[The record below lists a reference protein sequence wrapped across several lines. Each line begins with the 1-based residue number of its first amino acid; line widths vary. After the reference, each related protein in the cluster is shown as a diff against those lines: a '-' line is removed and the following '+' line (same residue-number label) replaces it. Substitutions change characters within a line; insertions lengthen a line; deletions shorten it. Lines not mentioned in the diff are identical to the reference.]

1 MGRAIT
7 NMPRADVGP
16 VPISDSAP
24 LLEVRALAKRF
35 GAVIALRSASLSLSR
50 GEIHALMGANG
61 AGKSTLVKILT
72 GVFGADDGTITLNG
86 TAHRFRSPAEAR
98 RSGVVSV
105 YQDPALVPD
114 LTVSQNMRLAEV
126 PLTNVQSYLDDL
138 GIADL
143 DLGAL
148 VRDIPYPV
156 LRLIDLAR
164 ALATNPILLV
174 LDEITAAL
182 PANLSERVFAVMRSW
197 RERGNSVIFISHRIA
212 EISAL
217 CDRATVLRDGLS
229 VGVTGARGS
238 EDRIVSLML
247 GAEAVKASASEAGPR
262 QNDRYSDKGPPAL
275 EVRELSHGH
284 MLKNVSFRLRPGE
297 ILGVAALEGQ
307 GQQELFDCIAGV
319 NRHDGGEIAAH
330 GRKLKLNHPG
340 DAIAA
345 GLVLVPANRL
355 QALLPQRS
363 IRENVAL
370 PLVRNPSNWGL
381 IHAQSERQRVGAAV
395 KRLQIDTRAES
406 ELRRLSGGN
415 QQKVVIARWIA
426 TGFQTLLCFD
436 PTRGIDIGTKHQIYR
451 LLREMADAGSSV
463 LLFTSELPEIALVCD
478 RTIVLFGGEIVAE
491 MPASEADEG
500 SLLRAAHGI
509 EVAGDTSVAQ
519 RAGVSRRG
527 GDATPQSATRSSL
540 GTPAPS
546 QGRNLFGKI
555 WSAVAGR
562 PALFG
567 MPALLLVFL
576 AGTAA
581 IHPSFDSFDAQS
593 VAMAA
598 LPLACAAAA
607 QAVVVISGGIDLSI
621 GSVIA
626 VANVLAARTM
636 NNASFGEALL
646 LAVAILGAG
655 AAIGAVNG
663 LLVIVS
669 RVPDVIVTLTTGFIW
684 GGVALL
690 ILEKPGGGAPPEF
703 ANLGTG
709 TLISEWLSN
718 SLVLLIASLAIVW
731 IPVVMSRTGLRIYA
745 TGSDRIAAFRSG
757 VNVDLARLLA
767 YVLGGLFSAI
777 GGVGLTMTTGIGSP
791 HAGVLYTLS
800 GLAAVVIGGVSL
812 TGGRGGIMGP
822 VIAAFVLTLIP
833 ADLIFLNIDPN
844 FGQVIQGTLIVLVVM
859 AGGLAASLRG
869 RK

>member
-1 MGRAIT
+1 
-7 NMPRADVGP
+7 
-16 VPISDSAP
+16 
-24 LLEVRALAKRF
+24 
-35 GAVIALRSASLSLSR
+35 
-50 GEIHALMGANG
+50 MGANG

-72 GVFGADDGTITLNG
+72 GVHPADAGTTTINGAT
-86 TAHRFRSPAEAR
+86 RVFRSPAEAR
-98 RSGVVSV
+98 LAGIVSV

-114 LTVSQNMRLAEV
+114 LTIGQNMRLADV
-126 PLTNVQSYLDDL
+126 PLADVRSHFADL
-138 GIADL
+138 GIEDV
-143 DLGAL
+143 DPNAL

-164 ALATNPILLV
+164 ALASNPMLLV

-182 PANLSERVFAVMRSW
+182 PANLAERVFTVMRSW
-197 RERGNSVIFISHRIA
+197 RKRGNSVIFISHRMA
-212 EISAL
+212 EVGAL
-217 CDRATVLRDGLS
+217 CDRATVLRDGVT
-229 VGVTGARGS
+229 VGIIDTAPGS
-238 EDRIVSLML
+238 GERIVSLML
-247 GAEAVKASASEAGPR
+247 GLDPTKVSPSQSARRQSLSVNDGPA
-262 QNDRYSDKGPPAL
+262 AL
-275 EVRELSHGH
+275 EVRDLCYGH
-284 MLKNVSFRLRPGE
+284 MLKAVSFSLRAGE

-319 NRHDGGEIAAH
+319 TRSDRGDIAAH
-330 GRKLKLNHPG
+330 GQKLKLNHPG

-370 PLVRNPSNWGL
+370 PLVRNPSKWGL
-381 IHAQSERQRVGAAV
+381 INARAERERVSNAV
-395 KRLQIDTRAES
+395 KRLQIDTRAEAQ
-406 ELRRLSGGN
+406 LRRLSGGN
-415 QQKVVIARWIA
+415 QQKVVIARWMA

-491 MPASEADEG
+491 MPASEANEET
-500 SLLRAAHGI
+500 LLRAAHGLELAPVRGAI
-509 EVAGDTSVAQ
+509 G
-519 RAGVSRRG
+519 RAGVRSTG
-527 GDATPQSATRSSL
+527 TGAITGSADNLSLSVQAPNQSSGFLDTVW
-540 GTPAPS
+540 
-546 QGRNLFGKI
+546 N
-555 WSAVAGR
+555 AVVR
-562 PALFG
+562 HPALFG
-567 MPALLLVFL
+567 MPLLFLVFL
-576 AGTAA
+576 MATVA
-581 IHPSFDSFDAQS
+581 IHPKFDSFDAQS

-607 QAVVVISGGIDLSI
+607 QAIVVISGGIDLSI
-621 GSVIA
+621 GSVMA

-636 NNASFGEALL
+636 NEASFGQSLWLAL
-646 LAVAILGAG
+646 AILAAG
-655 AAIGAVNG
+655 AAIGAING
-663 LLVIVS
+663 FLVIVS

-709 TLISEWLSN
+709 TLVTEWLSN
-718 SLVLLIASLAIVW
+718 SLVLLVVAVTLVW
-731 IPVVMSRTGLRIYA
+731 IPVRMSKTGLRIYA
-745 TGSDRIAAFRSG
+745 TGSDKIAAFRSG
-757 VNVDLARLLA
+757 VNVEVARLAA
-767 YVLGGLFSAI
+767 YVFGGLFSAI
-777 GGVGLTMTTGIGSP
+777 GGLGLTMTTGIGSP

-812 TGGRGGIMGP
+812 TGGRGGVVGP

-859 AGGLAASLRG
+859 AGGLATIVRN

>member
-1 MGRAIT
+1 M
-7 NMPRADVGP
+7 
-16 VPISDSAP
+16 SDSML
-24 LLEVRALAKRF
+24 LLEVRDVAKRF
-35 GAVIALRSASLSLSR
+35 GSVVALKSATLNLVR

-72 GVFGADDGTITLNG
+72 GVHPADAGTITING
-86 TAHRFRSPAEAR
+86 ATRVFRSPAEAR
-98 RSGVVSV
+98 LAGIVSV

-114 LTVSQNMRLAEV
+114 LTIGQNMRLADV
-126 PLTNVQSYLDDL
+126 PLADVRSHFADL
-138 GIADL
+138 GIEDV
-143 DLGAL
+143 DPNAL

-164 ALATNPILLV
+164 ALASNPMLLV

-182 PANLSERVFAVMRSW
+182 PANLAERVFTVMRSW
-197 RERGNSVIFISHRIA
+197 RKRGNSVIFISHRMA
-212 EISAL
+212 EVGAL
-217 CDRATVLRDGLS
+217 CDRATVLRDGVT
-229 VGVTGARGS
+229 VGIIDTAPGS
-238 EDRIVSLML
+238 GERIVSLML
-247 GAEAVKASASEAGPR
+247 GLDPTKVSPSQSARRQSLSVNDGPA
-262 QNDRYSDKGPPAL
+262 AL
-275 EVRELSHGH
+275 EVRDLCYGH
-284 MLKNVSFRLRPGE
+284 MLKAVSFSLRAGE

-319 NRHDGGEIAAH
+319 TRSDRGDIAAH
-330 GRKLKLNHPG
+330 GQKLKLNHPG

-370 PLVRNPSNWGL
+370 PLVRNPSKWGL
-381 IHAQSERQRVGAAV
+381 INARAERERVSTAV
-395 KRLQIDTRAES
+395 KRLQIDTRAEAQ
-406 ELRRLSGGN
+406 LRRLSGGN

-491 MPASEADEG
+491 MPASEANEET
-500 SLLRAAHGI
+500 LLRAAHGLGLAPVRGAI
-509 EVAGDTSVAQ
+509 G
-519 RAGVSRRG
+519 RAGVRSTG
-527 GDATPQSATRSSL
+527 TGAITGSADNLSLSVQAPNQSSGFL
-540 GTPAPS
+540 DKVW
-546 QGRNLFGKI
+546 N
-555 WSAVAGR
+555 AVVR
-562 PALFG
+562 HPALFG
-567 MPALLLVFL
+567 MPLLFLVFL
-576 AGTAA
+576 MATVA
-581 IHPSFDSFDAQS
+581 IHPKFDSFDAQS

-607 QAVVVISGGIDLSI
+607 QAIVVISGGIDLSI
-621 GSVIA
+621 GSVMA

-636 NNASFGEALL
+636 NEASFGQSLWLAL
-646 LAVAILGAG
+646 AILAAG
-655 AAIGAVNG
+655 AAIGAING
-663 LLVIVS
+663 FLVIVS

-709 TLISEWLSN
+709 TLVTEWLSN
-718 SLVLLIASLAIVW
+718 SLVLLVVAVTLVW
-731 IPVVMSRTGLRIYA
+731 IPVRMSKTGLRIYA
-745 TGSDRIAAFRSG
+745 TGSDKIAAFRSG
-757 VNVDLARLLA
+757 VNVEVARLAA
-767 YVLGGLFSAI
+767 YVFGGLFSAI
-777 GGVGLTMTTGIGSP
+777 GGLGLTMTTGIGSP

-812 TGGRGGIMGP
+812 TGGRGGVVGP

-859 AGGLAASLRG
+859 AGGLATIVRN

>member
-1 MGRAIT
+1 MNNA
-7 NMPRADVGP
+7 
-16 VPISDSAP
+16 AP
-24 LLEVRALAKRF
+24 LLEVRDVAKRF
-35 GAVIALRSASLSLSR
+35 GAVVALRSATLRLIR

-72 GVFGADDGTITLNG
+72 GVHPADDGTIAING
-86 TAHRFRSPAEAR
+86 TPGMFRSPAEAR
-98 RSGVVSV
+98 RAGIVSV

-114 LTVSQNMRLAEV
+114 LTVSQNMRLADV
-126 PLTNVQSYLDDL
+126 PLAKVRSYFNDL
-138 GIADL
+138 GIANLNPDQH
-143 DLGAL
+143 A
-148 VRDIPYPV
+148 RDIPYPV

-164 ALATNPILLV
+164 ALASDPVVLI

-197 RERGNSVIFISHRIA
+197 RERGNSVIFISHRMA
-212 EISAL
+212 EVGAL
-217 CDRATVLRDGLS
+217 CDRATVLRDGVT
-229 VGVTGARGS
+229 VGVIDSAPGS
-238 EDRIVSLML
+238 GERIVSLML
-247 GAEAVKASASEAGPR
+247 GIDPTKVNPSESALLRNRS
-262 QNDRYSDKGPPAL
+262 SDERVTAL
-275 EVRELSHGH
+275 EVRDIRYSH
-284 MLKNVSFRLRPGE
+284 MLKNVSFSLRAGE

-319 NRHDGGEIAAH
+319 NRSDGGEIMAQ

-381 IHAQSERQRVGAAV
+381 INARSERERVSSAV

-406 ELRRLSGGN
+406 QLRRLSGGN

-451 LLREMADAGSSV
+451 LLREVAEAGSSV
-463 LLFTSELPEIALVCD
+463 LLFTSELPEIGLVCD
-478 RTIVLFGGEIVAE
+478 RAIVLFGGEIVAE
-491 MPASEADEG
+491 MPASEANEVT
-500 SLLRAAHGI
+500 LLRAAHGL
-509 EVAGDTSVAQ
+509 EVAHAIGPPQ
-519 RAGVSRRG
+519 RADVPSGRAHARMEPA
-527 GDATPQSATRSSL
+527 DDLSL
-540 GTPAPS
+540 NVRVPNQTA
-546 QGRNLFGKI
+546 NFFDKI
-555 WSAVAGR
+555 WDAVVR
-562 PALFG
+562 YPALFG
-567 MPALLLVFL
+567 MPALFLVFL
-576 AGTAA
+576 MVTVA
-581 IHPSFDSFDAQS
+581 IHPTFDSFDAQS

-621 GSVIA
+621 GSVMA

-636 NNASFGEALL
+636 NDASFGEALL
-646 LAVAILGAG
+646 LAVAILAAG

-709 TLISEWLSN
+709 TVVTEWLSN
-718 SLVLLIASLAIVW
+718 SLVLLVISLAVVW
-731 IPVVMSRTGLRIYA
+731 IPVRMSRSGLRIYA
-745 TGSDRIAAFRSG
+745 TGSDRVAAFRSG
-757 VNVDLARLLA
+757 VNVELARLFA

-777 GGVGLTMTTGIGSP
+777 GGIGLTMTTGIGSP

-812 TGGRGGIMGP
+812 KGGRGGIVGP

-859 AGGLAASLRG
+859 AGGLASLLRDG
-869 RK
+869 K

>member
-1 MGRAIT
+1 MI
-7 NMPRADVGP
+7 
-16 VPISDSAP
+16 DSAP
-24 LLEVRALAKRF
+24 LIEVRDLAKRF
-35 GAVIALRSASLSLSR
+35 GSVIALRSATLTLSR
-50 GEIHALMGANG
+50 GEIQALMGANG

-72 GVFGADDGTITLNG
+72 GVYPADGGTIAVDGTTR
-86 TAHRFRSPAEAR
+86 TFRSPAEAR
-98 RSGVVSV
+98 RAGIVSV

-114 LTVSQNMRLAEV
+114 LTVSQNMRLADVGLASVRNRLNE
-126 PLTNVQSYLDDL
+126 L

-143 DLGAL
+143 RFGQL

-164 ALATNPILLV
+164 ALASDPVVLL

-182 PANLSERVFAVMRSW
+182 PADLSERVFAVVGRW

-212 EISAL
+212 EVAAL
-217 CDRATVLRDGLS
+217 CDRATVLRDGVS
-229 VGVTGARGS
+229 VGVTDIARGS
-238 EDRIVSLML
+238 EDRIVSMML
-247 GAEAVKASASEAGPR
+247 GVDTVSPSASARGR
-262 QNDRYSDKGPPAL
+262 NDRGRAEGLAAL
-275 EVRELSHGH
+275 EVRDICYGRV
-284 MLKNVSFRLRPGE
+284 LKNVSFSLRPGE

-319 NRHDGGEIAAH
+319 HRRDGGEIAVH
-330 GRKLKLNHPG
+330 GRRLKLNHPG

-370 PLVRNPSNWGL
+370 PLVRDPSDWGL
-381 IHAQSERQRVGAAV
+381 IRAHSERRRVAAAV
-395 KRLQIDTRAES
+395 KRLQIDARAGS

-436 PTRGIDIGTKHQIYR
+436 PTRGIDVGTKHQIYR

-463 LLFTSELPEIALVCD
+463 LLFTSELAEIGLVCD
-478 RTIVLFGGEIVAE
+478 RAIVLFCGEIAAE
-491 MPASEADEG
+491 MPASGADEG
-500 SLLRAAHGI
+500 TLLRAAHGMGVVHDTGVPPRRTG
-509 EVAGDTSVAQ
+509 ETVATADNPSPDVQGTSRGASVIDQ
-519 RAGVSRRG
+519 TGRAVVGY
-527 GDATPQSATRSSL
+527 
-540 GTPAPS
+540 
-546 QGRNLFGKI
+546 
-555 WSAVAGR
+555 

-567 MPALLLVFL
+567 MPMLLIVFL
-576 AGTAA
+576 AVTVA
-581 IHPSFDSFDAQS
+581 IHPAFNSFDAQS

-607 QAVVVISGGIDLSI
+607 QTVVVISGGIDLSI
-621 GSVIA
+621 GSVMA
-626 VANVLAARTM
+626 VANVLAASTM
-636 NNASFGEALL
+636 KEASFGEALL
-646 LAVAILGAG
+646 LAVAILVCG
-655 AAIGAVNG
+655 AAIGAGNG
-663 LLVIVS
+663 LLVVIS

-684 GGVALL
+684 GGIALL

-703 ANLGTG
+703 LNLGTG
-709 TLISEWLSN
+709 TVITDWLSN
-718 SLVLLIASLAIVW
+718 SLVLLVVSLTAVW
-731 IPVVMSRTGLRIYA
+731 VPVRWSKTGLRIYA

-757 VNVDLARLLA
+757 VNVEFARLLA

-791 HAGVLYTLS
+791 RAGVLYTLS

-812 TGGRGGIMGP
+812 TGGRGGIVGP

-859 AGGLAASLRG
+859 AGGLVTSLRD

>member
-1 MGRAIT
+1 M
-7 NMPRADVGP
+7 N
-16 VPISDSAP
+16 DSTL
-24 LLEVRALAKRF
+24 LLEVRDVAKRF
-35 GAVIALRSASLSLSR
+35 GAVIALKSATLHLVR

-72 GVFGADDGTITLNG
+72 GVHPADAGTITING
-86 TAHRFRSPAEAR
+86 ATRVFRSPSEAR
-98 RSGVVSV
+98 RAGIVSV

-114 LTVSQNMRLAEV
+114 LTISQNMRLADV
-126 PLTNVQSYLDDL
+126 PLAKVRSYFNDL
-138 GIADL
+138 GIEDL
-143 DLGAL
+143 DPNAL
-148 VRDIPYPV
+148 VRDLPYPV

-164 ALATNPILLV
+164 ALASNPVLLI

-182 PANLSERVFAVMRSW
+182 PANLAERVFTVMRSW
-197 RERGNSVIFISHRIA
+197 RERGNSVIFISHRMA
-212 EISAL
+212 EVGAI
-217 CDRATVLRDGLS
+217 CDRATVLRDGVT
-229 VGVTGARGS
+229 VGVIDTAPGS
-238 EDRIVSLML
+238 GERIVSLML
-247 GAEAVKASASEAGPR
+247 GVDPTKVSPSESVQR
-262 QNDRYSDKGPPAL
+262 QNRSGDDDLAAL
-275 EVRELSHGH
+275 EVRDLCYGH
-284 MLKNVSFRLRPGE
+284 RLKNVSFSLQAGE

-319 NRHDGGEIAAH
+319 TRNDGGEIAAH
-330 GRKLKLNHPG
+330 GQRLKLNHPG

-381 IHAQSERQRVGAAV
+381 IEARTERERVSNAV

-406 ELRRLSGGN
+406 QLRRLSGGN

-478 RTIVLFGGEIVAE
+478 RTIILFGGEIVAE
-491 MPASEADEG
+491 MPASEADEET
-500 SLLRAAHGI
+500 LLRAAHGL
-509 EVAGDTSVAQ
+509 EVAPARGAVPRASV
-519 RAGVSRRG
+519 
-527 GDATPQSATRSSL
+527 RSS
-540 GTPAPS
+540 GTGAINESADNSSLSVQAPNQS
-546 QGRNLFGKI
+546 SGLIGKI
-555 WSAVAGR
+555 WGAVVR
-562 PALFG
+562 YPTLFG
-567 MPALLLVFL
+567 MPVLFLVFL
-576 AGTAA
+576 MATVA
-581 IHPSFDSFDAQS
+581 IHPRFDSFDAQS
-593 VAMAA
+593 LAMAA
-598 LPLACAAAA
+598 LPLAAAAAA

-621 GSVIA
+621 GSVMA

-636 NNASFGEALL
+636 NEASFGEALW
-646 LAVAILGAG
+646 LALAILAAG

-669 RVPDVIVTLTTGFIW
+669 RVPDVIVTLTTGFLW

-709 TLISEWLSN
+709 TVITEWLSN
-718 SLVLLIASLAIVW
+718 SLVLLVLSVALVW
-731 IPVVMSRTGLRIYA
+731 IPVRMSRTGLRIYA
-745 TGSDRIAAFRSG
+745 TGSDKVAAFRSG
-757 VNVDLARLLA
+757 VNVELARLLA

-777 GGVGLTMTTGIGSP
+777 GGIGLTMTTGIGSP

-812 TGGRGGIMGP
+812 TGGRGGIVGP

-859 AGGLAASLRG
+859 AGGLATIVRN

>member
-1 MGRAIT
+1 M
-7 NMPRADVGP
+7 
-16 VPISDSAP
+16 SDSML
-24 LLEVRALAKRF
+24 LLEVRDVAKRF
-35 GAVIALRSASLSLSR
+35 GSVVALKSATLNLVR

-72 GVFGADDGTITLNG
+72 GVHPADAGTITING
-86 TAHRFRSPAEAR
+86 ATRVFRSPAEAR
-98 RSGVVSV
+98 LAGIVSV

-114 LTVSQNMRLAEV
+114 LTIGQNMRLADV
-126 PLTNVQSYLDDL
+126 PLADVRSHFADL
-138 GIADL
+138 GIEDV
-143 DLGAL
+143 DPNAL

-164 ALATNPILLV
+164 ALASNPMLLV

-182 PANLSERVFAVMRSW
+182 PANLAERVFTVMRSW
-197 RERGNSVIFISHRIA
+197 RKRGNSVIFISHRMA
-212 EISAL
+212 EVGAL
-217 CDRATVLRDGLS
+217 CDRATVLRDGVT
-229 VGVTGARGS
+229 VGIIDTAPGS
-238 EDRIVSLML
+238 GERIVSLML
-247 GAEAVKASASEAGPR
+247 GLDPTKVSPSQSARRQSLSVNDGPA
-262 QNDRYSDKGPPAL
+262 AL
-275 EVRELSHGH
+275 EVRDLCYGH
-284 MLKNVSFRLRPGE
+284 MLKAVSFSLRAGE

-319 NRHDGGEIAAH
+319 TRSDRGDIAAH
-330 GRKLKLNHPG
+330 GQKLKLNHPG

-370 PLVRNPSNWGL
+370 PLVRNPSKWGL
-381 IHAQSERQRVGAAV
+381 INARAERERVSNAV
-395 KRLQIDTRAES
+395 KRLQIDTRAEAQ
-406 ELRRLSGGN
+406 LRRLSGGN

-426 TGFQTLLCFD
+426 MGFQTLLCFD

-491 MPASEADEG
+491 MPASEANEET
-500 SLLRAAHGI
+500 LLRAAHGLGLAPVRGAI
-509 EVAGDTSVAQ
+509 G
-519 RAGVSRRG
+519 RAGVRSTG
-527 GDATPQSATRSSL
+527 TGAITGSADNLSLSVQAPNQSSGFLDTVW
-540 GTPAPS
+540 
-546 QGRNLFGKI
+546 N
-555 WSAVAGR
+555 AVVR
-562 PALFG
+562 HPALFG
-567 MPALLLVFL
+567 MPLLFLVFL
-576 AGTAA
+576 MATVA
-581 IHPSFDSFDAQS
+581 IHPKFNSFDAQS

-607 QAVVVISGGIDLSI
+607 QAIVVISGGIDLSI
-621 GSVIA
+621 GSVMA

-636 NNASFGEALL
+636 NEASFGQSLWLAL
-646 LAVAILGAG
+646 AILAAG
-655 AAIGAVNG
+655 AAIGAING
-663 LLVIVS
+663 FLVIVS

-709 TLISEWLSN
+709 TLVTEWLSN
-718 SLVLLIASLAIVW
+718 SLVLLVVAVTLVW
-731 IPVVMSRTGLRIYA
+731 IPVRMSKTGLRIYA
-745 TGSDRIAAFRSG
+745 TGSDKIAAFRSG
-757 VNVDLARLLA
+757 VNVEVARLAA
-767 YVLGGLFSAI
+767 YVFGGLFSAI
-777 GGVGLTMTTGIGSP
+777 GGLGLTMTTGIGSP

-812 TGGRGGIMGP
+812 TGGRGGVVGP

-859 AGGLAASLRG
+859 AGGLATIVRN

>member
-1 MGRAIT
+1 M
-7 NMPRADVGP
+7 NDL
-16 VPISDSAP
+16 AP
-24 LLEVRALAKRF
+24 LLEVRDLAKRF
-35 GAVIALRSASLSLSR
+35 GSVVALRSATLTLSR

-72 GVFGADDGTITLNG
+72 GVYAADGGTITVDG
-86 TAHRFRSPAEAR
+86 AVRTFRSPAEAR
-98 RSGVVSV
+98 RAGIVSV

-114 LTVSQNMRLAEV
+114 LTVSQNMRLADV
-126 PLTNVQSYLDDL
+126 ALVRVRSHLNDL

-143 DLGAL
+143 KFGEL

-164 ALATNPILLV
+164 ALASDPIVLM

-182 PANLSERVFAVMRSW
+182 PADLSEHVFAVVRRW

-212 EISAL
+212 EVAAL
-217 CDRATVLRDGLS
+217 CDRATVLRDGVS
-229 VGVTGARGS
+229 VGVTDTARGS

-247 GAEAVKASASEAGPR
+247 GVEAVKSSPAEAAPER
-262 QNDRYSDKGPPAL
+262 MDRRTAEEPAAL
-275 EVRELSHGH
+275 EVRNLSQGH
-284 MLKNVSFRLRPGE
+284 TLNKVSFSLRAGE

-319 NRHDGGEIAAH
+319 YRHDGGEILAH

-355 QALLPQRS
+355 QALLQQRS
-363 IRENVAL
+363 IHDNVAL

-381 IHAQSERQRVGAAV
+381 IRAHSERQRVAAAV
-395 KRLQIDTRAES
+395 KRLQIDARAGS
-406 ELRRLSGGN
+406 ELRLLSGGN

-436 PTRGIDIGTKHQIYR
+436 PTRGIDVGTKHQIYR

-463 LLFTSELPEIALVCD
+463 LLFTSELPEIGLVCD
-478 RTIVLFGGEIVAE
+478 RAIVLFGGEIVAE
-491 MPASEADEG
+491 MPANEADEG
-500 SLLRAAHGI
+500 TLLRAAHGMD
-509 EVAGDTSVAQ
+509 VAHGMRAPRR
-519 RAGVSRRG
+519 RAGVT
-527 GDATPQSATRSSL
+527 AASAENSS
-540 GTPAPS
+540 S
-546 QGRNLFGKI
+546 VVQGHGPDSDFIGKI
-555 WSAVAGR
+555 RGAAVGY

-567 MPALLLVFL
+567 MPVLLIVFL
-576 AGTAA
+576 VATVA
-581 IHPSFDSFDAQS
+581 IHPAFDSFDAQS

-621 GSVIA
+621 GSVMA
-626 VANVLAARTM
+626 VANVLAASTM
-636 NNASFGEALL
+636 KDASFGESLL
-646 LAVAILGAG
+646 LAVAILVAG
-655 AAIGAVNG
+655 AVIGAVNG
-663 LLVIVS
+663 LLVVVS

-684 GGVALL
+684 GGIALL

-703 ANLGTG
+703 LNLGTG
-709 TLISEWLSN
+709 TLITEWLSN
-718 SLVLLIASLAIVW
+718 SLVLLVVSLTAVW
-731 IPVVMSRTGLRIYA
+731 IPVRRSKAGLRIYA

-757 VNVDLARLLA
+757 VNVELARLFA
-767 YVLGGLFSAI
+767 YVIGGLFSAI

-859 AGGLAASLRG
+859 AGGLVTLVRD

>member
-1 MGRAIT
+1 M
-7 NMPRADVGP
+7 
-16 VPISDSAP
+16 SDSML
-24 LLEVRALAKRF
+24 LLEVRDVAKRF
-35 GAVIALRSASLSLSR
+35 GSVVALKSATLNLVR

-72 GVFGADDGTITLNG
+72 GVHPADAGTITING
-86 TAHRFRSPAEAR
+86 ATRVFRSPAEAR
-98 RSGVVSV
+98 LAGIVSV

-114 LTVSQNMRLAEV
+114 LTIGQNMRLADV
-126 PLTNVQSYLDDL
+126 PLADVRSHFADL
-138 GIADL
+138 GIEDV
-143 DLGAL
+143 DPNAL

-164 ALATNPILLV
+164 ALASNPMLLV

-182 PANLSERVFAVMRSW
+182 PANLAERVFTVMRSW
-197 RERGNSVIFISHRIA
+197 RKRGNSVIFISHRMA
-212 EISAL
+212 EVGAL
-217 CDRATVLRDGLS
+217 CDRATVLRDGVT
-229 VGVTGARGS
+229 VGIIDTAPGS
-238 EDRIVSLML
+238 GERIVSLML
-247 GAEAVKASASEAGPR
+247 GLDPTKVSPSQSARRQSLSVNDGPA
-262 QNDRYSDKGPPAL
+262 AL
-275 EVRELSHGH
+275 EVRDLCYGH
-284 MLKNVSFRLRPGE
+284 MLKAVSFSLRAGE

-319 NRHDGGEIAAH
+319 TRSDRGDIAAH
-330 GRKLKLNHPG
+330 GQKLKLNHPG

-370 PLVRNPSNWGL
+370 PLVRNPSKWGL
-381 IHAQSERQRVGAAV
+381 INARAERERVSNAV
-395 KRLQIDTRAES
+395 KRLQIDTRAEAQ
-406 ELRRLSGGN
+406 LRRLSGGN
-415 QQKVVIARWIA
+415 QQKVVIARWMA

-491 MPASEADEG
+491 MPASEANEET
-500 SLLRAAHGI
+500 LLRAAHGLELAPVRGAI
-509 EVAGDTSVAQ
+509 G
-519 RAGVSRRG
+519 RAGVRSTG
-527 GDATPQSATRSSL
+527 TGAITGSADNLSLSVQAPNQSSGFLDTVW
-540 GTPAPS
+540 
-546 QGRNLFGKI
+546 N
-555 WSAVAGR
+555 AVVR
-562 PALFG
+562 HPALFG
-567 MPALLLVFL
+567 MPLLFLVFL
-576 AGTAA
+576 MATVA
-581 IHPSFDSFDAQS
+581 IHPKFDSFDAQS

-607 QAVVVISGGIDLSI
+607 QAIVVISGGIDLSI
-621 GSVIA
+621 GSVMA

-636 NNASFGEALL
+636 NEASFGQSLWLAL
-646 LAVAILGAG
+646 AILAAG
-655 AAIGAVNG
+655 AAIGAING
-663 LLVIVS
+663 FLVIVS

-709 TLISEWLSN
+709 TLVTEWLSN
-718 SLVLLIASLAIVW
+718 SLVLLVVAVTLVW
-731 IPVVMSRTGLRIYA
+731 IPVRMSKTGLRIYA
-745 TGSDRIAAFRSG
+745 TGSDKIAAFRSG
-757 VNVDLARLLA
+757 VNVEVARLAA
-767 YVLGGLFSAI
+767 YVFGGLFSAI
-777 GGVGLTMTTGIGSP
+777 GGLGLTMTTGIGSP

-812 TGGRGGIMGP
+812 TGGRGGVVGP

-859 AGGLAASLRG
+859 AGGLATIVRN

>member
-1 MGRAIT
+1 M
-7 NMPRADVGP
+7 N
-16 VPISDSAP
+16 DSAP
-24 LLEVRALAKRF
+24 LLEVRDLAKRF
-35 GAVIALRSASLSLSR
+35 GSVVALRSATLTLSR

-72 GVFGADDGTITLNG
+72 GVYPADGGTITVDG
-86 TAHRFRSPAEAR
+86 AVRTFRSPAEAR
-98 RSGVVSV
+98 RAGIVSV

-114 LTVSQNMRLAEV
+114 LTVSQNMRLADV
-126 PLTNVQSYLDDL
+126 AFASLRTHLNDL

-143 DLGAL
+143 KFGEL

-164 ALATNPILLV
+164 ALASDPIVLM

-182 PANLSERVFAVMRSW
+182 PADLSEHVFAVVRRW

-212 EISAL
+212 EVAEL
-217 CDRATVLRDGLS
+217 CDRATVLRDGVS
-229 VGVTGARGS
+229 VGVTDAARGS

-247 GAEAVKASASEAGPR
+247 GVEAMKASSAEVAPGR
-262 QNDRYSDKGPPAL
+262 MDHGAAEELPAL
-275 EVRELSHGH
+275 EVRDLCYDH
-284 MLKNVSFRLRPGE
+284 MLKNVSFSLRAGE

-319 NRHDGGEIAAH
+319 DRHNGGEIVAH

-340 DAIAA
+340 DAIAS

-355 QALLPQRS
+355 QALLAQRS

-381 IHAQSERQRVGAAV
+381 IRARSERQRVAAAV
-395 KRLQIDTRAES
+395 KRLQIDARAGS

-436 PTRGIDIGTKHQIYR
+436 PTRGIDVGTKHQIYR

-463 LLFTSELPEIALVCD
+463 LLFTSELPEIGLVCD
-478 RTIVLFGGEIVAE
+478 RAIVLFGGEIVAE

-500 SLLRAAHGI
+500 TLLRAAHGMG
-509 EVAGDTSVAQ
+509 VAH
-519 RAGVSRRG
+519 GVGARPRRG
-527 GDATPQSATRSSL
+527 TGAAASAENSSSNAK
-540 GTPAPS
+540 GP
-546 QGRNLFGKI
+546 GRASGLVDKI
-555 WSAVAGR
+555 RDPIVGY
-562 PALFG
+562 
-567 MPALLLVFL
+567 PALLGMPVLLIVFL
-576 AGTAA
+576 AVTVA
-581 IHPSFDSFDAQS
+581 IHPAFNSFDAQS

-621 GSVIA
+621 GSVMA
-626 VANVLAARTM
+626 VANVLAASTM
-636 NNASFGEALL
+636 KDASFGEALL
-646 LAVAILGAG
+646 LAVAILVAG
-655 AAIGAVNG
+655 ATIGAVNG
-663 LLVIVS
+663 LLVVIS

-684 GGVALL
+684 GGIALL

-703 ANLGTG
+703 LNLGTG
-709 TLISEWLSN
+709 TLITEWVSN
-718 SLVLLIASLAIVW
+718 SLVLLVVSLTAVW
-731 IPVVMSRTGLRIYA
+731 IPVRRSKTGLRIYA

-757 VNVDLARLLA
+757 VNVELARVLA

-859 AGGLAASLRG
+859 AGGLVASVRD

>member
-1 MGRAIT
+1 M
-7 NMPRADVGP
+7 N
-16 VPISDSAP
+16 DSAP
-24 LLEVRALAKRF
+24 LLEVRDVAKRF
-35 GAVIALRSASLSLSR
+35 GAVIALKSATLTLVR

-72 GVFGADDGTITLNG
+72 GVHPADAGTITING
-86 TAHRFRSPAEAR
+86 ATRVFRSPAEAR
-98 RSGVVSV
+98 RAGIVSV

-114 LTVSQNMRLAEV
+114 LTIGQNMRLADV
-126 PLTNVQSYLDDL
+126 PLADVRSTFSEL
-138 GIADL
+138 GIEDL
-143 DLGAL
+143 DPNAL
-148 VRDIPYPV
+148 VRDTPYPV

-164 ALATNPILLV
+164 ALASNPALLV

-182 PANLSERVFAVMRSW
+182 PANLAERVFTVMRRW
-197 RERGNSVIFISHRIA
+197 RERGNSVIFISHRMA
-212 EISAL
+212 EVGAL
-217 CDRATVLRDGLS
+217 CDRATVLRDGVT
-229 VGVTGARGS
+229 VGVIDTAPGS
-238 EDRIVSLML
+238 GERIVSLML
-247 GAEAVKASASEAGPR
+247 GIDPTKVSPSESAQRQVHSGDDDLAALAVR
-262 QNDRYSDKGPPAL
+262 DLCY
-275 EVRELSHGH
+275 GH
-284 MLKNVSFRLRPGE
+284 TLKKVSFSLRAGE

-319 NRHDGGEIAAH
+319 TRSDGGEIAAY

-363 IRENVAL
+363 IHENVAL
-370 PLVRNPSNWGL
+370 PLLRDPSNWGL
-381 IHAQSERQRVGAAV
+381 INARTEGQRVSNAV

-406 ELRRLSGGN
+406 QLRRLSGGN
-415 QQKVVIARWIA
+415 QQKVVVARWIA

-478 RTIVLFGGEIVAE
+478 RTIVVFGGEIVAE
-491 MPASEADEG
+491 MPASEANEET
-500 SLLRAAHGI
+500 LLRAAHGL
-509 EVAGDTSVAQ
+509 EVAPDIGAAPRASACATTELADKSPLSVQ
-519 RAGVSRRG
+519 
-527 GDATPQSATRSSL
+527 
-540 GTPAPS
+540 APDQNS
-546 QGRNLFGKI
+546 GLIDRI
-555 WSAVAGR
+555 WSAVVR
-562 PALFG
+562 YPALFG
-567 MPALLLVFL
+567 MPGLFL
-576 AGTAA
+576 AFLMATVT
-581 IHPSFDSFDAQS
+581 IHPRFDSFDAQS

-607 QAVVVISGGIDLSI
+607 QAIVVISGGIDLSI
-621 GSVIA
+621 GSVMA
-626 VANVLAARTM
+626 VANVLAARMM
-636 NNASFGEALL
+636 NEASFGESLWLALVI
-646 LAVAILGAG
+646 LALG

-663 LLVIVS
+663 LLVIAS

-709 TLISEWLSN
+709 TIITEWLPN
-718 SLVLLIASLAIVW
+718 SLVLLVISVTLVW
-731 IPVVMSRTGLRIYA
+731 IPVRMSKTGLRIYA

-757 VNVDLARLLA
+757 VNVEAARLLA

-777 GGVGLTMTTGIGSP
+777 GGIGLTMTTGIGSP

-812 TGGRGGIMGP
+812 TGGRGGVVGP

-859 AGGLAASLRG
+859 AGGLATLVRN
-869 RK
+869 RR

>member
-1 MGRAIT
+1 M
-7 NMPRADVGP
+7 
-16 VPISDSAP
+16 SDSML
-24 LLEVRALAKRF
+24 LLEVRDVAKRF
-35 GAVIALRSASLSLSR
+35 GSVVALKSATLNLVR

-72 GVFGADDGTITLNG
+72 GVHPADAGTITING
-86 TAHRFRSPAEAR
+86 ATRVFRSPAEAR
-98 RSGVVSV
+98 LAGIVSV

-114 LTVSQNMRLAEV
+114 LTIGQNMRLADV
-126 PLTNVQSYLDDL
+126 PLADVRSHFADL
-138 GIADL
+138 GIEDV
-143 DLGAL
+143 DPNAL

-164 ALATNPILLV
+164 ALASNPMLLV

-182 PANLSERVFAVMRSW
+182 PANLAERVFTVMRSW
-197 RERGNSVIFISHRIA
+197 RKRGNSVIFISHRMA
-212 EISAL
+212 EVGAL
-217 CDRATVLRDGLS
+217 CDRATVLRDGVT
-229 VGVTGARGS
+229 VGIIDTAPGS
-238 EDRIVSLML
+238 GERIVSLML
-247 GAEAVKASASEAGPR
+247 GLDPTKVSPSQSARRQSLSVNDGPA
-262 QNDRYSDKGPPAL
+262 AL
-275 EVRELSHGH
+275 EVRDLCYGH
-284 MLKNVSFRLRPGE
+284 MLKAVSFSLRAGE

-319 NRHDGGEIAAH
+319 TRSDRGDIAAH
-330 GRKLKLNHPG
+330 GQKLKLNHPG

-370 PLVRNPSNWGL
+370 PLVRNPSKWGL
-381 IHAQSERQRVGAAV
+381 INARAERERVSNAV
-395 KRLQIDTRAES
+395 KRLQIDTRAEAQ
-406 ELRRLSGGN
+406 LRRLSGGN

-491 MPASEADEG
+491 MPASEANEET
-500 SLLRAAHGI
+500 LLRAAHGLELAPVRGAI
-509 EVAGDTSVAQ
+509 G
-519 RAGVSRRG
+519 RAGVRSTG
-527 GDATPQSATRSSL
+527 TGAITGSADNLSLSVQAPNQSSGFL
-540 GTPAPS
+540 DKVW
-546 QGRNLFGKI
+546 N
-555 WSAVAGR
+555 AVVR
-562 PALFG
+562 HPALFG
-567 MPALLLVFL
+567 MPLLFLVFL
-576 AGTAA
+576 MATVA
-581 IHPSFDSFDAQS
+581 IHPKFDSFDAQS

-607 QAVVVISGGIDLSI
+607 QAIVVISGGIDLSI
-621 GSVIA
+621 GSVMA

-636 NNASFGEALL
+636 NEASFGQSLWLAL
-646 LAVAILGAG
+646 AILAAG
-655 AAIGAVNG
+655 AAIGAING
-663 LLVIVS
+663 FLVIVS

-709 TLISEWLSN
+709 TLVTEWLSN
-718 SLVLLIASLAIVW
+718 SLVLLVVAVTLVW
-731 IPVVMSRTGLRIYA
+731 IPVRMSKTGLRIYA
-745 TGSDRIAAFRSG
+745 TGSDKIAAFRSG
-757 VNVDLARLLA
+757 VNVEVARLAA
-767 YVLGGLFSAI
+767 YVFGGLFSAI
-777 GGVGLTMTTGIGSP
+777 GGLGLTMTTGIGSP

-812 TGGRGGIMGP
+812 TGGRGGVVGP

-859 AGGLAASLRG
+859 AGGLATIVRN